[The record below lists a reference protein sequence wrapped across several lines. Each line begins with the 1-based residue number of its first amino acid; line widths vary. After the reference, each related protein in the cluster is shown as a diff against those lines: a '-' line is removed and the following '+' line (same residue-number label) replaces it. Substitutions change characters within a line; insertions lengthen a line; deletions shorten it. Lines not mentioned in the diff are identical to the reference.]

1 MNHQSEIEAST
12 RPAQPAV
19 PEPSLRSSA
28 AAFWLKYFFQN
39 AALALRLLARGEI
52 KRVFR
57 SLHARIHN
65 KVYWLIFPLVA
76 PGVRRKAPLPAAGAV
91 KLVTHHPVA
100 FASPDHLA
108 PYGTMYNNSTNRRFV
123 LLLDRI
129 VRRGGIQ
136 NAPAFL
142 DLGCSG
148 GQLVK
153 DFSDLGWRAVG
164 LEGSDYSLKHKR
176 AHWREMAGKNLFTC
190 DITKPFHLKLDQQ
203 DLKFDL
209 LTAWEV
215 VEHIHPNDLGQLFEN
230 IRSNLAEGGYFIA
243 STASGPSIQDGIE
256 LHQTRMSNREWR
268 EYIAKRYSDLEWVD
282 LGLQTHE
289 YVRYDFGEPSFLV
302 YRKVA
307 AKSEPKPG

>member
-1 MNHQSEIEAST
+1 MNQSEIEAST
-12 RPAQPAV
+12 RPAQ
-19 PEPSLRSSA
+19 PSLRSSA

-39 AALALRLLARGEI
+39 AMLALQLLARGEI

-57 SLHARIHN
+57 SLYARIHN

-76 PGVRRKAPLPAAGAV
+76 PSARGKAPLPAPGAV
-91 KLVTHHPVA
+91 RLVTNHPVA

-123 LLLDRI
+123 LLLNRI
-129 VRRGGIQ
+129 VRRGGVRT
-136 NAPAFL
+136 APAFL

-153 DFSDLGWRAVG
+153 DFSDLNWRAVG

-209 LTAWEV
+209 VTAWEV
-215 VEHIHPNDLGQLFEN
+215 VEHIHPTDLDQLFQN

-268 EYIAKRYSDLEWVD
+268 EYIGKRYSDLEWVD
-282 LGLQTHE
+282 LGLKTHE

-307 AKSEPKPG
+307 ARA